1 MKKKYLYYILLLL
14 FNTTI
19 LFGQKVTLIPLVVNG
34 KSYSS
39 GPINL
44 ESTPTSSVSLNV
56 KVDTPSATGND
67 GTITVY
73 YYKSTALGGTVAS
86 GGNGGALLF
95 GGGKTASRQFVISL
109 NWSEFTTSGGY
120 LYAEYKNATGL
131 VYKSA
136 SIAITKNATIGG
148 GTLNPPADAPNPANI
163 ANNLCC
169 NQTIR
174 LGEKPA
180 PIVGSSYANPYA
192 NYNYGINSS
201 WSANGNSTIKF
212 LNTENHTLDIDY
224 ITELKNFT
232 ITRGLGYN
240 NTLNS
245 TNKSNTV
252 TITVVPSP
260 ILTNLIQTNTPI
272 NSDGFAEISNLKGI
286 AFYKSVSKV
295 NLNILQNPFHVSQRG
310 DNIVDVDS
318 DKWEYAKINKD
329 YNPYTPKYWIP
340 IPESQIN
347 NFNPSQFSE
356 TEDAYYIVRC
366 IAIYKNITKVSNELK
381 IMTRGIRHDNT
392 ICCDQTLKQLS
403 TTEIEK
409 PSLIIG
415 STPIFQNTNIPG
427 DNLYYTI
434 SYQWQSQTVKSRG
447 GASSWSNILG
457 ATTKDY
463 LPSPLVS
470 VINLRTGTITAEK
483 TYNYRRIATFNYQTI
498 VNGNWAYSN
507 ESCYSNESNLDYSK
521 DEVSL
526 LKIYPNPT
534 SSILYIDSRHGLT
547 NAKISITNIMGAL
560 VNSNNYSLINPNLIS
575 IDASNLVTGTYFITI
590 QTQTRIFQLTFI
602 KN

>member
-260 ILTNLIQTNTPI
+260 ISANEISIDASIDEN
-272 NSDGFAEISNLKGI
+272 NFAEIINTNPKLITGGRSTVNLNTLQDPFNIPKRGDAVASIERYEWEYSLTNKTLPIANHWVTIPNENSVSLNSSNLPILSNSEDNFYLIRRI
-286 AFYKSVSKV
+286 AFYK
-295 NLNILQNPFHVSQRG
+295 
-310 DNIVDVDS
+310 D
-318 DKWEYAKINKD
+318 
-329 YNPYTPKYWIP
+329 
-340 IPESQIN
+340 
-347 NFNPSQFSE
+347 
-356 TEDAYYIVRC
+356 
-366 IAIYKNITKVSNELK
+366 LK
-381 IMTRGIRHDNT
+381 ITSNYLKIVLRTIRNNNT
-392 ICCDQTLKQLS
+392 ICCDQTLKIS
-403 TTEIEK
+403 TSNEIEN
-409 PSLIIG
+409 PAIIKG
-415 STPIFQNTNIPG
+415 SDAISYKNQY
-427 DNLYYTI
+427 LY
-434 SYQWQSQTVKSRG
+434 YQWQRQIQPIGNRNEISDN
-447 GASSWSNILG
+447 WSDIKG
-457 ATTKDY
+457 ATSKDY
-463 LPSPLVS
+463 LPLPLQFTPSSGRGKPRV
-470 VINLRTGTITAEK
+470 TA
-483 TYNYRRIATFNYQTI
+483 YNYRRIAKSNIY
-498 VNGNWAYSN
+498 NGEESYSN
-507 ESCYSNESNLDYSK
+507 EINLTATTSPQLQPT
-521 DEVSL
+521 SMI
-526 LKIYPNPT
+526 IYPNPAT
-534 SSILYIDSRHGLT
+534 SIINIEAKNTIFTVRSSI
-547 NAKISITNIMGAL
+547 SIVNTMGIA
-560 VNSNNYSLINPNLIS
+560 VGSNNFTIINPNLIS
-575 IDASNLVTGTYFITI
+575 IDISNLIVGTYFINI
-590 QTQTRIFQLTFI
+590 QTGGNRNTQVTFI